1 MITYIAKRPHRE
13 KGVHAMSYSMGGGIS
28 SESQIR
34 AQAKY
39 DAQYTKRVSLK
50 LNIRTDKDII
60 RWLWGQRSMQGSIKR
75 LIREDIARSEA
86 SQE

>member
-1 MITYIAKRPHRE
+1 M
-13 KGVHAMSYSMGGGIS
+13 S